1 MLKMK
6 PESFEIIKPSLKHA
20 CAVGVGW
27 GGLTKMSSEF
37 NNKGLYKTEL
47 IYLTK

>member
-6 PESFEIIKPSLKHA
+6 PKSCEIIKPSLKRVRA
-20 CAVGVGW
+20 A
-27 GGLTKMSSEF
+27 GGLTKMNSEF